1 MLTEYIHS
9 PCFRWYLEPQK
20 DICQSYTSKMESMN
34 NLMTAAGYGSEA
46 NEKYPEEE
54 CYIALICD
62 TPYPE
67 GCGFLANALSLGV
80 IVFCTL
86 LKL

>member
-9 PCFRWYLEPQK
+9 PYFRWYLEPQK
-20 DICQSYTSKMESMN
+20 DICLSYQSKMESMD
-34 NLMTAAGYGSEA
+34 NLMWAAGYGSQAIEEDPA
-46 NEKYPEEE
+46 EE
-54 CYIALICD
+54 CYTALICD